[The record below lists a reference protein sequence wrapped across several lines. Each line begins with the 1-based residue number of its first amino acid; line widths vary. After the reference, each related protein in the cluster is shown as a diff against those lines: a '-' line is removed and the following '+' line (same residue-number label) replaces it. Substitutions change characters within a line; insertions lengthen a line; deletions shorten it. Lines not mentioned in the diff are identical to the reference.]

1 MRDRDSSYEKV
12 LMGVPIGIAAA
23 AVAYGGGHWMLVGM
37 LGLVGVLVTSS
48 AALDAWKA
56 GAHVSAGLGLTLVVL
71 PVGFAGF
78 VVADRDSGRAAVA
91 ARQAEKAV
99 GLEWTTGV
107 MRDGAKTTPS
117 GGAET
122 DLLSFAEVAD
132 LLRTARRSESAA
144 VQSPEERYA
153 VNRLRA
159 WEALGVRQYTAVD
172 PATGKP
178 ILSSSRRE
186 SLAKAKRSF
195 EDKIAAGGRQAMLT
209 HEEAAWAVFTLASQ
223 P

>member
-37 LGLVGVLVTSS
+37 LGIVGVLVTSS

-56 GAHVSAGLGLTLVVL
+56 GAHVSAAMGLTLVAL

-78 VVADRDSGRAAVA
+78 LVADRDPGTATIA
-91 ARQAEKAV
+91 ARQAEKAA
-99 GLEWTTGV
+99 GLERTTGA
-107 MRDGAKTTPS
+107 MRDGAKPALN

-132 LLRTARRSESAA
+132 LLRTARRGESAA

-153 VNRLRA
+153 VNRVRA
-159 WEALGVRQYTAVD
+159 WEALGVRQYASVD
-172 PATGKP
+172 PATGQP

-186 SLAKAKRSF
+186 GLAKAKRSF

-209 HEEAAWAVFTLASQ
+209 HEEAAWAAFTLGSQ